1 MNISEVMPN
10 GNVRV
15 VVPISLRKTVR
26 GRVIAV
32 AENVKAVQSQTP
44 LLMAIGCGIL
54 WQQWLDEG
62 LFSGVSDLAQHL
74 GKERAVVSHTLQL
87 ALLSPEIVHLAIIGT
102 CHIYFLKRW
111 GMNSW
116 RPRRQ
121 VRNSWPVPADSE
133 ASTLMPSS
141 RKLSTMG
148 WLLTKSSL
156 PQFI

>member
-87 ALLSPEIVHLAIIGT
+87 ALISPEIVHLAIIGALPDHVT
-102 CHIYFLKRW
+102 LKTFKAGLPANWEEQKKFLRI
-111 GMNSW
+111 
-116 RPRRQ
+116 
-121 VRNSWPVPADSE
+121 E
-133 ASTLMPSS
+133 
-141 RKLSTMG
+141 
-148 WLLTKSSL
+148 
-156 PQFI
+156 

>member
-26 GRVIAV
+26 VRVIAV
-32 AENVKAVQSQTP
+32 AENVKAVQCQTP

-62 LFSGVSDLAQHL
+62 LFSSVSDLAKHL

-87 ALLSPEIVHLAIIGT
+87 ALLSPEIIHLAIIGALPD
-102 CHIYFLKRW
+102 HITLKTFKA
-111 GMNSW
+111 GL
-116 RPRRQ
+116 
-121 VRNSWPVPADSE
+121 PADWE
-133 ASTLMPSS
+133 EQKKFL
-141 RKLSTMG
+141 R
-148 WLLTKSSL
+148 
-156 PQFI
+156 IE

>member
-32 AENVKAVQSQTP
+32 AENVKTVQSQTP
-44 LLMAIGCGIL
+44 LLMAIGYGIL

-62 LFSGVSDLAQHL
+62 LFGDVSDLAQHL

-87 ALLSPEIVHLAIIGT
+87 ALLSPEIVHLAIIGALPDHVT
-102 CHIYFLKRW
+102 LKTFKAGLPANWEEQKKFLRI
-111 GMNSW
+111 
-116 RPRRQ
+116 
-121 VRNSWPVPADSE
+121 E
-133 ASTLMPSS
+133 
-141 RKLSTMG
+141 
-148 WLLTKSSL
+148 
-156 PQFI
+156 

>member
-87 ALLSPEIVHLAIIGT
+87 ALLSPEIIHLALIGALPD
-102 CHIYFLKRW
+102 HITLKSLKT
-111 GMNSW
+111 GL
-116 RPRRQ
+116 
-121 VRNSWPVPADSE
+121 PADWE
-133 ASTLMPSS
+133 EQKKFL
-141 RKLSTMG
+141 R
-148 WLLTKSSL
+148 
-156 PQFI
+156 IE

>member
-26 GRVIAV
+26 GRVIAI
-32 AENVKAVQSQTP
+32 AENIKTVQSQTP

-62 LFSGVSDLAQHL
+62 LFGGVSDLAKHL

-87 ALLSPEIVHLAIIGT
+87 ALLSPEIIHLAIIGAMPD
-102 CHIYFLKRW
+102 HITLKTFKAGLPANWEEQKKFLRI
-111 GMNSW
+111 
-116 RPRRQ
+116 
-121 VRNSWPVPADSE
+121 E
-133 ASTLMPSS
+133 
-141 RKLSTMG
+141 
-148 WLLTKSSL
+148 
-156 PQFI
+156 